1 MAMTI
6 TQALLLFAEHA
17 PMYTDQCFE
26 LIRHIEI
33 GDKELFSEK
42 ARSFLSSRMDEAEGI
57 PEDDKQ
63 AIREAIEQDG
73 DQELIPIKE
82 YAAMHG
88 VDAST
93 IRHRI
98 MRGVM
103 PGAVMMAGSWFVPRD
118 LPLTDNRRGG
128 RSKRWKENQE

>member
-1 MAMTI
+1 
-6 TQALLLFAEHA
+6 
-17 PMYTDQCFE
+17 
-26 LIRHIEI
+26 
-33 GDKELFSEK
+33 
-42 ARSFLSSRMDEAEGI
+42 MDNN
-57 PEDDKQ
+57 
-63 AIREAIEQDG
+63 
-73 DQELIPIKE
+73 LIPIKE

-103 PGAVMMAGSWFVPRD
+103 PGSVMLAGSWFVPRD

-128 RSKRWKENQE
+128 RSKRWKENQEE